1 MEWSGKGERDSICMG
16 LLRRASPLSNP
27 TSAAIA
33 STSSPET
40 PKPHKQKLLFFSHR
54 TEIVKRQLSTE
65 SQ

>member
-16 LLRRASPLSNP
+16 LLRRASPLSNT

-54 TEIVKRQLSTE
+54 TEIV
-65 SQ
+65 